1 MTPSLRVRL
10 TALYGGVFV
19 VFVALLMGASYWL
32 MRGHLDRTLQP
43 ADAERALSQLATQYL
58 VAFAGATLLATA
70 LGWALAGR
78 ELRSMTDAFA
88 RQERFVAN
96 ASHELRSPLTVA
108 RTEVEVA
115 LAVPGA
121 GEAELRAMGE
131 DVLDSVDRMDELLD
145 GLMLLAQSGRPP
157 ERRPVDLAGIA
168 RAATER
174 VQSRGVRVR
183 LALEPVQVRG
193 ERLLLE
199 RLAENLVENGVRYNA
214 PGGFVDVRTG
224 TRERSAVLRVE
235 NSGPHVPE
243 AIAAR
248 LLEPFERG
256 GRARDGGGAGLGL
269 SIVRAVAEAHGGR
282 VALAPRRDGG
292 LAVEVVLPC
301 GQTRGSSGASGQLS
315 PSSERTFT
323 APSS

>member
-1 MTPSLRVRL
+1 VSPSLRVRL
-10 TALYGGVFV
+10 TALYGGVFA
-19 VFVALLMGASYWL
+19 VFVAVLMGASYWL
-32 MRGHLDRTLQP
+32 MQRHFDRTLQP
-43 ADAERALSQLATQYL
+43 AEADEALSQLATQYV

-78 ELRSMTDAFA
+78 ELRSMEDAFA
-88 RQERFVAN
+88 RQQRFVAN

-115 LAVPGA
+115 LADPGA
-121 GEAELRAMGE
+121 EAAELRAMGE
-131 DVLDSVDRMDELLD
+131 GVLETVDRMDELLD

-168 RAATER
+168 RAAAER
-174 VQSRGVRVR
+174 VRPDGVRLR
-183 LALEPVQVRG
+183 LELDPVQVRG
-193 ERLLLE
+193 ERSLLE

-224 TRERSAVLRVE
+224 ARDRTAVLRVE
-235 NSGPHVPE
+235 NSGPLVP
-243 AIAAR
+243 AATAAR

-282 VALAPRRDGG
+282 VALFPRREGG
-292 LAVEVVLPC
+292 LAVEVVLPA
-301 GQTRGSSGASGQLS
+301 GQTRGSSGQFQRS
-315 PSSERTFT
+315 
-323 APSS
+323 